1 MLIKLAI
8 LGCILFSV
16 VGCSEMSTSDDS
28 DLTETP
34 LPQIS
39 TSTDSDFIEEPI
51 VLPTLNAIDSTQLQ
65 ANHAYRVSFIILS
78 ASARIRIYDDN
89 SSLQDPLASY
99 ELEAQISESPFPTYS
114 STEQLNNEWLGTYLL
129 HALNTKIEGV
139 SIPIS
144 EFSGMITASPDA
156 QILVFGVCTVYG
168 GRGQYCRQSD
178 LWIFDLITGQYH
190 IIETDLRRLY
200 ELHFSDDSQ
209 EIIAEG
215 CLEYPNAYFGWCGDS
230 AIVTWSITDGDERN
244 RVVMTPA
251 PSGTQ

>member
-16 VGCSEMSTSDDS
+16 VGCSETSTSDNS

-34 LPQIS
+34 VPSIS
-39 TSTDSDFIEEPI
+39 ITPSPDSDFIEEPI

-65 ANHAYRVSFIILS
+65 ANYAYRVSFMILS
-78 ASARIRIYDDN
+78 ESARIRIYDDN
-89 SSLQDPLASY
+89 SSLQDPLASVD
-99 ELEAQISESPFPTYS
+99 LEAQISESLFPTYTS
-114 STEQLNNEWLGTYLL
+114 IEQLDNDWLGTYIL
-129 HALNTKIEGV
+129 HAVNTKIEGA

-144 EFSGMITASPDA
+144 EFSGMITTDSNA
-156 QILVFGVCTVYG
+156 QMFVFGVCSVYG

-178 LWIFDLITGQYH
+178 LWVFDLTTGQYH

-200 ELHFSDDSQ
+200 DLHFSDDGQ
-209 EIIAEG
+209 EIVAEG

-230 AIVTWSITDGDERN
+230 AIVTWDINDGDERN
-244 RVVMTPA
+244 RVVMTPT
-251 PSGTQ
+251 P